1 MKALLS
7 YITNLYRETLFLACK
22 RIRYGLLSIQKY
34 IRTFKISTNYHK
46 EGSVYKLKK
55 CLNEINFVYIV
66 GKMFKFTQ
74 QKIFRVKNEL
84 VYVIDRCYI
93 ILIVKVEKSN
103 LILTLLFL

>member
-1 MKALLS
+1 M
-7 YITNLYRETLFLACK
+7 
-22 RIRYGLLSIQKY
+22 
-34 IRTFKISTNYHK
+34 
-46 EGSVYKLKK
+46 
-55 CLNEINFVYIV
+55 NEINFVYIV

-103 LILTLLFL
+103 LILTLLFFVNRFELQLLYDIEI